1 MRHPGIDS
9 AVFFAKGK
17 IVKRKKRESRGKK
30 GDDGEGSEGEVR
42 IGKWKMEEKRK
53 RCREK
58 EVQGERDVKKEVMG
72 RGAEEAKG
80 KDERSNDTDK
90 G

>member
-30 GDDGEGSEGEVR
+30 GDDGEGSGEVR